1 MSRSHFSG
9 ALGHSGGPRFPVN
22 ATVESVAGLRI
33 SNSWGRGVYTV
44 ALSVLALGW
53 VAMAEGRADARE
65 PSPPRVEPSVVASSD
80 EETSEAI
87 EQAVGASAQRAREA
101 ENGQSKAAEREYFAH
116 PYGLVEFGIG
126 VMALPD
132 AKLCGGGIAGC
143 DRGDV
148 SIEVDAWP
156 MFRASPSFAVG
167 AGMTLALI
175 PMQEVP
181 RLDTTFPR
189 EHARRYFTAEGIG
202 RYYFVHGPSMEV
214 WSGISAGLIVVSD
227 NFRSRSKAPEVT
239 IIGASSANIATEG
252 LSMGLAN
259 GITFGVNRHLQVG
272 ATLRFAIWYLPP
284 TPDVIAFGEVAS
296 LSNRVTM
303 LNLALTVAYHSH

>member
-1 MSRSHFSG
+1 
-9 ALGHSGGPRFPVN
+9 VN
-22 ATVESVAGLRI
+22 ATVGSVAGLRI
-33 SNSWGRGVYTV
+33 SNSGCRGVYTV
-44 ALSVLALGW
+44 ALSVLELVF
-53 VAMAEGRADARE
+53 VAMGEGRASARE
-65 PSPPRVEPSVVASSD
+65 PSPPRVEAAAASSSG
-80 EETSEAI
+80 EGTSGAI
-87 EQAVGASAQRAREA
+87 EQAVVESEQRAREA
-101 ENGQSKAAEREYFAH
+101 ENGRSKAAEREYFAH
-116 PYGLVEFGIG
+116 PYGLVEFGVG

-132 AKLCGGGIAGC
+132 AKLCGGIAGC

-156 MFRASPSFAVG
+156 MFRASPNFAVG

-227 NFRSRSKAPEVT
+227 NFRTRSKDPEVT
-239 IIGASSANIATEG
+239 IIGANSANIATEG
-252 LSMGLAN
+252 LSLGLAS

-272 ATLRFAIWYLPP
+272 ATLRFANWYLPP